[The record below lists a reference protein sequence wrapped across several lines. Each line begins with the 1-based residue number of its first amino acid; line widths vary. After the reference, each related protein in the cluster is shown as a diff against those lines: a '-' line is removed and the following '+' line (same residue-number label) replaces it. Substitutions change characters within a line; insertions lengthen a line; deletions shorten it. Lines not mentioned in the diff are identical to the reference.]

1 MVIEIKFSGSGE
13 LSATATYNIE
23 TSNLTGTLAFDF
35 KPSVDALFGVGFSGI
50 TAAGVTGNASLRHLQ
65 FYLASTDGDPGL
77 NAATL
82 TGSLGVKAYFG
93 SAEDVE
99 NIQTEYVVS
108 LYTK

>member
-1 MVIEIKFSGSGE
+1 M
-13 LSATATYNIE
+13 
-23 TSNLTGTLAFDF
+23 
-35 KPSVDALFGVGFSGI
+35 DALFGVGFSGI
-50 TAAGVTGNASLRHLQ
+50 TAAGVTGNASLDLQ
-65 FYLASTDGDPGL
+65 CSLASTNGDPGL

-93 SAEDVE
+93 SAETPE